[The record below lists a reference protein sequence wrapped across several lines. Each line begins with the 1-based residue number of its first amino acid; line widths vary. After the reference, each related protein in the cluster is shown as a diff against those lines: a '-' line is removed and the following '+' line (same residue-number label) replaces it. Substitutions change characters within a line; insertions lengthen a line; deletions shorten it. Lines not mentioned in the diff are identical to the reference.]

1 MAEVEENSADVEK
14 ANVITFILII
24 IIIMW
29 GKNPNIINIIQHCH
43 DHQNQERQRIKFKKN
58 QARQYQYLCEA
69 KAARSE
75 TQAEVKIS
83 VMVMVMVMV
92 IRPMNLEARKTSYL
106 SQIGLKDKA
115 DLKQKSD

>member
-14 ANVITFILII
+14 ANVITFILIII

-43 DHQNQERQRIKFKKN
+43 DHQNQERQKIKFKKN

-83 VMVMVMVMV
+83 VMVMVS
-92 IRPMNLEARKTSYL
+92 RPMNLEARKTSYL